1 MSYMCYFNTWT
12 DIVAS
17 APAVTGSVFLRGYS
31 HYFRDSV
38 DVYILYLLQG
48 APFLI
53 LKIFTNY
60 DKMFVGKKLKGRS
73 STIFQKCVS
82 DF

>member
-48 APFLI
+48 AHFLI
-53 LKIFTNY
+53 LKISN
-60 DKMFVGKKLKGRS
+60 FVDLPIMKKCSLVKN
-73 STIFQKCVS
+73 
-82 DF
+82 

>member
-1 MSYMCYFNTWT
+1 MHWYVFGFYVIHMLFFNTWT

-31 HYFRDSV
+31 YYFRDSV

-48 APFLI
+48 AHFLI
-53 LKIFTNY
+53 LKIS
-60 DKMFVGKKLKGRS
+60 KFVDLPIMKKCSLVKN
-73 STIFQKCVS
+73 
-82 DF
+82 

>member
-1 MSYMCYFNTWT
+1 MFLAFMSYMCYFNTWT

-48 APFLI
+48 AHFLI
-53 LKIFTNY
+53 LKISN
-60 DKMFVGKKLKGRS
+60 FVDLPIMKKCSLVKN
-73 STIFQKCVS
+73 
-82 DF
+82 